1 LDEESSASELVL
13 FDESGCV
20 EIPRKR
26 EFSKERCDLVVEVDK
41 IPSCLLGNSNRLSA
55 TCQPAESVSMDLSIS
70 CLVYVYWTPP
80 EVQEGETPED
90 AEDDAAASLAEGMVW
105 VAVDVKHLPQDAQPL
120 EGILSCTGA
129 ETPKHELDGSTT
141 GPFLIRRPKGMES
154 DTCLLSKLVLD
165 VPTSPV
171 GYEFRAKE
179 PAPLAERCDEL
190 GGCELQR
197 IAQCPMAIGYL
208 KPLVPPPLELA
219 LRTRCCS
226 SCMPGASISHNGKDP
241 VPVEDP
247 TGLIKFDRQR
257 DEASHEFQI
266 TGIPQLNL
274 PGEKSHQE
282 IHCQPFQ
289 EVQLPLDVKC
299 LLWVY
304 WVPPEAPEESEEEKA
319 EGEDFD
325 EEPAE
330 GILFVSADPE
340 QIPDEA
346 KPLSCVLS
354 CPFSCHLAASVETDG
369 NSMGPYEVGYEERL
383 PFPGTSPEQSS
394 RYDRCMLADLLIS
407 VPTPPE
413 GYEFRAK
420 ESSPLLERYEEL
432 GGCELSRLLECPVS
446 MGYLRPVWDRQVTT
460 SSKAS
465 MSVSSPNK

>member
-1 LDEESSASELVL
+1 
-13 FDESGCV
+13 
-20 EIPRKR
+20 
-26 EFSKERCDLVVEVDK
+26 
-41 IPSCLLGNSNRLSA
+41 
-55 TCQPAESVSMDLSIS
+55 
-70 CLVYVYWTPP
+70 
-80 EVQEGETPED
+80 
-90 AEDDAAASLAEGMVW
+90 
-105 VAVDVKHLPQDAQPL
+105 
-120 EGILSCTGA
+120 
-129 ETPKHELDGSTT
+129 
-141 GPFLIRRPKGMES
+141 MES

-266 TGIPQLNL
+266 TGIPHLNL
-274 PGEKSHQE
+274 PGEKSQQE

-413 GYEFRAK
+413 GYEFRTK

-465 MSVSSPNK
+465 K